1 MLQCEKSKV
10 LILLILIGLSSW
22 SCSSDKSDYARIVS
36 EWQGKEVV
44 FPEVM
49 TDLLTGDTI
58 YLSDADFTIL
68 TYVDSAGCT
77 GCKMK
82 LPIWNEFIASLDTI
96 TDYNV
101 NVLMIVNSDDEQE
114 VRYLLKRDDYTHPVY
129 MDRRDDAN
137 ALNSFPADE
146 LFRTFLLD
154 KSFNV
159 IALGSPIH
167 FPSISKLYKSII
179 SGGRTLNLKNNQD
192 IQVSENMINLSDL
205 KPGETLQRK
214 FQLMN
219 NGVDTVY
226 IDKIINSC
234 DCMEVSAEGSVI
246 PPKSRLNVKVQ
257 LTVDSTDGE
266 FIRSTQIVYRGLDYP
281 SIVNFKGNITTG
293 EN

>member
-10 LILLILIGLSSW
+10 LILLILIGISSW

-44 FPEVM
+44 FPEAM

-58 YLSDADFTIL
+58 DLSDADFTIL

-101 NVLMIVNSDDEQE
+101 NVLMIVSSDDEQE
-114 VRYLLKRDDYTHPVY
+114 VRYLLKRDDYTHSVY

-179 SGGRTLNLKNNQD
+179 SGGRTLSLKSNQD

-205 KPGETLQRK
+205 KPGETLQRE

-219 NGVDTVY
+219 NGADTVY

-246 PPKSRLNVKVQ
+246 PPKSELNVKVQ
-257 LTVDSTDGE
+257 LTVDSIDGE
-266 FIRSTQIVYRGLDYP
+266 FFRSTQIVYRGLDYP

>member
-1 MLQCEKSKV
+1 MRLIVGIILSLV
-10 LILLILIGLSSW
+10 LIA
-22 SCSSDKSDYARIVS
+22 CSSQSSDEHARKIIA

-101 NVLMIVNSDDEQE
+101 NVLMIVNSDDEKE

-129 MDRRDDAN
+129 MDSQDDAN

-192 IQVSENMINLSDL
+192 IQVSENMISLPDL
-205 KPGETLQRK
+205 KPGETLQRE

-246 PPKSRLNVKVQ
+246 PPKSELNVKVQ
-257 LTVDSTDGE
+257 ITVDSINGE

-281 SIVNFKGNITTG
+281 SIVNFKGNITIG